1 MKPIVIIFAIFGF
14 IQLTIAQSV
23 SIYVSPK
30 GSDQNSGL
38 TADAPLA
45 GVQKALNI
53 WATIKASE
61 KNVSEANIILEGGKY
76 RLSESIRITPENGGS
91 ATTTLVIRTTG
102 SEKAVFNGAKAI
114 SGWKKGKNNI
124 WIAPVPEAKSG
135 EWNFSQL
142 WVNGAQK
149 TLARFPNDG
158 FYTVAG
164 FPDGG
169 GDIDYQTNAKRF
181 EFRKGDINPLWK
193 NLKDVRVVVFHFW
206 TDTHMVID
214 TIDSKTNIVTFKYM
228 ADKRFTD
235 DFSNEGA
242 RFVVENVLEGLD
254 SPGEW
259 YLDRHKGLLYY
270 MPMPGENMQTA
281 EVLAPVTKEFIRFE
295 GRSNTDLAENVR
307 IENLAFEYSNFV
319 LPENDANDLQA
330 SYSIP
335 ASVTAIN
342 ARDISLNNC
351 YFSNLGNFAF
361 DIQKA
366 CSNISVVGNKLEH
379 LAAGAFKI
387 TGGNDS
393 APWLD
398 RTRNITVT
406 DNEIL
411 HYGEKYQSAV
421 GILLMNAEGCYIG
434 HNHIYD
440 GWYTGISVGWVWGYQ
455 RSVSRDNIIEYNH
468 IHKIGQGLL
477 SDMGGIYTLGVSP
490 GTIIRNNLIHD
501 VESNKYGGWGIYN
514 DEGSTHILI
523 ENNIVYNTK
532 YAAYNIH
539 YAKELSVRN
548 NIFALGRLEVLSR
561 GRQEPHNTVYFENN
575 IVYWKTLDDP
585 FTGNWKDQPFVFHE
599 SPNIPQQ
606 PTLTA
611 TFTSDYNLF
620 FNPMKPAENIRYNGQ
635 TLDEWHKKGKD
646 LHSVYAD
653 PMFVNPEQFDFT
665 LKPGSPALK
674 MGFRNIDM
682 KEVGPRKNRNQ

>member
-1 MKPIVIIFAIFGF
+1 MKRSIFFLILFAS
-14 IQLTIAQSV
+14 IQLLKAQTV
-23 SIYVSPK
+23 TFYVSPA
-30 GSDQNSGL
+30 GSDKNTGL
-38 TADAPLA
+38 SAEAPLA
-45 GVQKALNI
+45 TVQKALSN
-53 WATIKASE
+53 WEGLKASG
-61 KNVSEANIILEGGKY
+61 KTISEVVFVLEGGTY
-76 RLSESIRITPENGGS
+76 QLAEPIRITPENGGS
-91 ATTTLVIRTTG
+91 ANSRLIIRSAG
-102 SEKAVFNGAKAI
+102 NQKAVFNGAKKI
-114 SGWKKGKNNI
+114 SGWKKSKKNI
-124 WIAPVPEAKSG
+124 WVAEVPEAKDGS
-135 EWNFSQL
+135 WNFSQL
-142 WVNGAQK
+142 YVNGTQK
-149 TLARFPNDG
+149 TLARFPNEG
-158 FYTVAG
+158 FYIVAG

-169 GDIDYQTNAKRF
+169 EEIYYHQDCKRFQFKAGDIY
-181 EFRKGDINPLWK
+181 PSWK
-193 NLKDVRVVVFHFW
+193 NLKDVRVVVYHFW

-214 TIDSKTNIVTFKYM
+214 TIDQKSNIVSFKYA

-242 RFVVENVLEGLD
+242 RYIVENVMEGLD

-270 MPMPGENMQTA
+270 MPMPGENMEIA

-295 GRSNTDLAENVR
+295 GFSNTNLVENVS

-330 SYSIP
+330 GMSIP
-335 ASVTAIN
+335 AAVTAIRAKN
-342 ARDISLNNC
+342 ITLTSC
-351 YFSNLGNFAF
+351 SFTNLGSFAF
-361 DIQKA
+361 DIRKA
-366 CSNISVVGNKLEH
+366 CSNITVKGNKLEH

-387 TGGNDS
+387 NGGTEAD
-393 APWLD
+393 PLLD
-398 RTRNITVT
+398 RTRNITIS

-411 HYGEKYQSAV
+411 HYGEKYPSAV

-434 HNHIYD
+434 HNHIFD

-455 RSVSRDNIIEYNH
+455 RSVSRDNIIEFNH

-539 YAKELSVRN
+539 YAKELTVRN
-548 NIFALGRLEVLSR
+548 NIFALGRLEVLNR

-575 IVYWKTLDDP
+575 IVYWTNLDDP
-585 FTGNWKDQPFVFHE
+585 FTGNWKDQPYVFHDN
-599 SPNIPQQ
+599 PNSAIQ
-606 PTLTA
+606 PTLKT
-611 TFTSDYNLF
+611 TFTSDYNIF
-620 FNPMKPAENIRYNGQ
+620 FNPLKPADSIQYNGL
-635 TLDEWHKKGKD
+635 THDEWHLKGKD
-646 LHSVYAD
+646 MHSVYAD
-653 PMFVNPEQFDFT
+653 PMFVNPEKFDFT

-674 MGFRNIDM
+674 MGFKNIDISD
-682 KEVGPRKNRNQ
+682 VGPRNLY